1 MFVTRRLLACGY
13 AVVPAR
19 DSGMAVLARAVSS
32 FPDLPVAHV
41 GGGHDVRALAQAA
54 SRLQRRVS
62 ALVAIGGPLGLLLDE
77 SDGLEVP
84 TLVVTD
90 GANRALRRRARRGL
104 PPGSRVVRASDFDA
118 ALQAAVEFL
127 DVRTSDGAGRPA
139 ARPAR
144 RLSSRLAP
152 AALLAAPAALFV
164 TASAANAAAT
174 CTDAIDGDTL
184 FVTCEGDGDVA
195 LEIGVS
201 ADGQILVDRQAKVS
215 VSEIKVIK
223 VISTS
228 SNTLMLVNE
237 QDHKLGTGLGTP
249 EDPFVPVQLD
259 VKLDGGQDTLAWVAT
274 EGIDQFKLLGEGY
287 DVTGDAVVDH
297 KVLGAETLKLDLFG
311 GNDLLDGG
319 DWLSKILVDGG
330 TGDDVLIG
338 GLADDSFK
346 LSLGKDVLD
355 GAGGFDEIKLV
366 TDDSQVK
373 LTDALVSLADAG
385 SESSYKQFEAL
396 SYLGGKLDSKVEVA
410 GIKLQKVD
418 LDGGGG
424 LDELKLTTDDSLV
437 TISDSLI
444 KLSDAGSEMSFKQ
457 FTLLSYLGGKL
468 DSKVELAGIKL
479 QKIDLD
485 LGDGADLLSLTT
497 EDSSVKLTDS
507 LIELGDALS
516 SIKYAGAE
524 SLSYLGGKLDSKV
537 ELADLTLQKVDLDG
551 GGGLDEFK
559 LSTDALDVKI
569 ADSLVSLV
577 DLGSEVSFKQFEAL
591 SYLGGDSANKVEVAA
606 FQMQKVDLDGG
617 AGANEFKLTSDAS
630 LVTIGDSA
638 VKLGDTAYS
647 FKQFDL
653 VGFAGGDGPNT
664 FDLSGLVSQKVLLD
678 GGGGSDL
685 LKLRSDD
692 SLVTLS
698 DSLIKLSDG
707 GGEVDFKQ
715 FELVSYL
722 GGDSANKVDVSGIKL
737 QKVELDAAGGDDL
750 LSVTSDASL
759 FKISDTGLVLG
770 VNTIGHKAF
779 ESLAVFGG
787 ESANKIDGSQVTG
800 LKLTLDGGGGND
812 VLLGGALS
820 DVLFG
825 KLGDDVLGGGLGDDK
840 LGGGLGNDQLSGD
853 GGLDT
858 VFDEADVNFTA
869 TSTSLAGLGTDVL
882 KSIES
887 LHLVGGVHDNVFD
900 ASRFKLG
907 GVTLDGGAGDDVL
920 LGSPFAD
927 KLLGSIG
934 DDRLTGNH
942 GNDSLYADV
951 GDDYLDGSAGTDLG
965 DGGPGFDIGKSIEIR
980 FNLEK

>member
-19 DSGMAVLARAVSS
+19 DSGMAVLARAVRSY
-32 FPDLPVAHV
+32 PDLPVAHV

-104 PPGSRVVRASDFDA
+104 PPGSRVVRASDFGA

-127 DVRTSDGAGRPA
+127 DVRTSDSAGPPA

-164 TASAANAAAT
+164 TASAANAVAT

-184 FVTCEGDGDVA
+184 LVTCEGDGDVA

-223 VISTS
+223 VISS
-228 SNTLMLVNE
+228 SSSTLMLVNE
-237 QDHKLGTGLGTP
+237 QDNKLGTGLGTP

-287 DVTGDAVVDH
+287 DVTGDSVVDH
-297 KVLGAETLKLDLFG
+297 KVLGAETLKLDLLG
-311 GNDLLDGG
+311 GNDLLEGG

-366 TDDSQVK
+366 ADDSQVK

-396 SYLGGKLDSKVEVA
+396 TYLGG
-410 GIKLQKVD
+410 
-418 LDGGGG
+418 
-424 LDELKLTTDDSLV
+424 
-437 TISDSLI
+437 
-444 KLSDAGSEMSFKQ
+444 DAANKI
-457 FTLLSYLGGKL
+457 
-468 DSKVELAGIKL
+468 ELAGIKL
-479 QKIDLD
+479 QKVDLD
-485 LGDGADLLSLTT
+485 LGDGADLLSLIT

-516 SIKYAGAE
+516 NIKYAGAE

-537 ELADLTLQKVDLDG
+537 EVADLTLQKVDLDG

-591 SYLGGDSANKVEVAA
+591 SYLGGDSANKVELAA
-606 FQMQKVDLDGG
+606 FQMQKVDLDD
-617 AGANEFKLTSDAS
+617 GANEFRLTSDDS

-653 VGFAGGDGPNT
+653 IGFAGGDGPNT

-707 GGEVDFKQ
+707 GGEVGFKQ

-722 GGDSANKVDVSGIKL
+722 GGDSANKVDVSGINL

-759 FKISDTGLVLG
+759 FKISDTELVLG

-787 ESANKIDGSQVTG
+787 ESANKIDGSQVAG

-820 DVLFG
+820 DVLSG
-825 KLGDDVLGGGLGDDK
+825 MLGDDLLGGGLGDDK
-840 LGGGLGNDQLSGD
+840 LSGGLGNDQLSGD

-858 VFDEADVNFTA
+858 VFDEGDVSFTA
-869 TSTSLAGLGTDVL
+869 TSTSLSGLGTDAL
-882 KSIES
+882 KSVES
-887 LHLVGGVHDNVFD
+887 LFLVGGVHDNVFD
-900 ASRFKLG
+900 ASKFKLG
-907 GVTLDGGAGDDVL
+907 GVTLDGAAGDDVL
-920 LGSPFAD
+920 LGSPFDD
-927 KLLGSIG
+927 KLFGGIG

-942 GNDSLYADV
+942 GNDSLYAGD
-951 GDDYLDGSAGTDLG
+951 GDDYLDGSNGTDLG
-965 DGGPGFDIGKSIEIR
+965 DGGPGSDIGKSIEIR
-980 FNLEK
+980 LNLEK